1 MKKKIFRVLWIM
13 LLTLSL
19 LLAGGCADKSKEAV
33 KSNKIR
39 IGSNRAIGTVT
50 PYLAQSLGY
59 FDNKDYEIEILEF
72 SDGAALME
80 AMAAGQLDMG
90 IVGVSPVATW
100 SDKGLDV
107 RIVASANGGGH
118 VILTTKERGFSSV
131 SDLKGK
137 KVAGPSPGT
146 VTDTLLRNYILPK
159 YSLSGDDMTFIT
171 GMSGTDMVTSLV
183 NTEDIDAIVTWEPFV
198 SMAELT
204 YDNIQILFD
213 ASKEWAADTGKEELY
228 PVNAVAA
235 TGEFCDEN
243 EDELKDILNT
253 IKKTVDYVENNP
265 EEAYGKI
272 AELLELKTDV
282 VERALQR
289 SQLTYE
295 VDIDATMETL
305 NWAYE
310 SGYLSQLP
318 KEEDLF
324 DLRYITK

>member
-1 MKKKIFRVLWIM
+1 MKKKTFKVLWVILLILSM
-13 LLTLSL
+13 LLV
-19 LLAGGCADKSKEAV
+19 GGCTDKSKDVA
-33 KSNKIR
+33 KNKKIR

-50 PYLAQSLGY
+50 PYLAKELGY

-80 AMAAGQLDMG
+80 AMASGELDMG

-100 SDKGLDV
+100 NDKGLDA

-137 KVAGPSPGT
+137 KIAGPSPGT

-171 GMSGTDMVTSLV
+171 GMSGADMVTSLV
-183 NTEDIDAIVTWEPFV
+183 NTEDIDAIVTWEPFI

-213 ASKEWAADTGKEELY
+213 ASKEWKTDTGKAELY
-228 PVNAVAA
+228 PVNVVAA

-243 EDELKDILNT
+243 EDELKDILEV

-265 EEAYGKI
+265 QEAHERI

-295 VDIDATMETL
+295 VDIEATMETL
-305 NWAYE
+305 KWAYE

-318 KEEDLF
+318 KEEELF
-324 DLRYITK
+324 DLKYITK